1 MTWEDVLK
9 LDTIEKGIMN
19 IFRNMRLPRESRNAL
34 KIFKKG
40 MAQVMRDI
48 KQGGNVI
55 ILADPSKST
64 TYDNKVLV
72 LGKDLLGENDPN
84 QFIQSIK
91 QQLEKNVSIKVTDST
106 SQTGPSITIEDASDF
121 MY

>member
-9 LDTIEKGIMN
+9 LDTIEKGIMDM
-19 IFRNMRLPRESRNAL
+19 FRTMRLPKESRNAM

-40 MAQVMRDI
+40 MAQGMRDI
-48 KQGGNVI
+48 RQGGNFI

-84 QFIQSIK
+84 QFIQSVK